1 MTITNEQDEPQLT
14 REALEALREKY
25 RALEEPDL
33 ESRYDSL
40 RKENQ
45 KLRERLWELEEDRFN
60 RLSRHPNLKRITTNE
75 KDGGFTFWF

>member
-1 MTITNEQDEPQLT
+1 MTTREEQDYTPITE
-14 REALEALREKY
+14 EAMEKLREKW
-25 RALEEPDL
+25 AQTPKE
-33 ESRYDSL
+33 L

-60 RLSRHPNLKRITTNE
+60 RLSHHPGLKRITTNE